1 MAEEVSNNASVDENL
16 SHLKPSSDISQ
27 SPVTSELPA
36 PLRHE
41 FESQFGRDFS
51 GVRIHEGHEAT
62 LMGAQAYTSGNNIFF
77 APNQYQPHTES
88 GKQLISKELQVMGH
102 EALHTVQQRAGVQL

>member
-1 MAEEVSNNASVDENL
+1 MAVDENV
-16 SHLKPSSDISQ
+16 SHLKSSEDLSP

-41 FESQFGRDFS
+41 FETAFATDFS
-51 GVRIHEGHEAT
+51 NVRVHEGHEAT
-62 LMGAQAYTSGNNIFF
+62 LIGAKAYTSGNNIFF

-88 GKQLISKELQVMGH
+88 GRELISHELTHV
-102 EALHTVQQRAGVQL
+102 VQQGAPKASK